1 MALGE
6 KRFELG
12 RHNGISYPL
21 VNTCALTLDSLA
33 SSPVI
38 PFPLLVWA
46 LEQSTRRWRYVTWS
60 LVALVADWSAAGGT
74 R

>member
-6 KRFELG
+6 ERFELG
-12 RHNGISYPL
+12 RQNGISYPL
-21 VNTCALTLDSLA
+21 VNTSALTLDSLA

-38 PFPLLVWA
+38 PFPLPVWA
-46 LEQSTRRWRYVTWS
+46 LKHSTRRWRYVTWS
-60 LVALVADWSAAGGT
+60 LEAFVVDWSAAGGT